1 MKLAGCITLRK
12 LCKEEV
18 ERSGA
23 VSMPEV
29 MVAWISLVADPVT
42 DKHQNETHFLESEC
56 FEVPVNCDTEQNSLC

>member
-1 MKLAGCITLRK
+1 
-12 LCKEEV
+12 
-18 ERSGA
+18 
-23 VSMPEV
+23 MPEV